1 MTTASA
7 PLVPVSQ
14 KTNTLAIASLVA
26 GILQFNIV
34 AVILGHVALGQI
46 KRTGEGG
53 RMLAII
59 GLVLGYLAIAWIV
72 LVIVIISLAAATGN
86 ATVTYG

>member
-14 KTNTLAIASLVA
+14 KTNTLAIVSLVA